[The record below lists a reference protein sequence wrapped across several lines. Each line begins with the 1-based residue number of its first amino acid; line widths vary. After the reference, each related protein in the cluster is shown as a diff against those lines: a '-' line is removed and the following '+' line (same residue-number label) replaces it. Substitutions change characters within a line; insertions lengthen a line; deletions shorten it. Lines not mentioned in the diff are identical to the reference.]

1 MELESRRTQEMLKQE
16 EEQNNPDR
24 GARDA
29 DHAPG

>member
-1 MELESRRTQEMLKQE
+1 MEPKSRRTQQMLKQE

-29 DHAPG
+29 DDAPG